1 MAEPQRR
8 PRPGE
13 RREQILEVA
22 LGLFAE
28 RGAGNVTTR
37 QIAEAVGISQP
48 SLYAHFPSA
57 DAIADELCVRAF
69 AALETRFAE
78 TLRNLADPT
87 QQIDMLGR
95 AYIEFGLEHPDMYRL
110 AFMPTRVEPCP
121 PDLAMP
127 PGAFDLATTDPG
139 LAAGLRAFSAL
150 RDPIRALCGGDDL
163 RIATIAQVIWA
174 SVHGITALLISKPYF
189 PWVEREAL
197 IEAVLDMG
205 HAYIASM
212 RWSADRAPDTPTQP
226 SP

>member
-1 MAEPQRR
+1 MAEPLRR

-13 RREQILEVA
+13 RREQILDVA

-57 DAIADELCVRAF
+57 DAIAEELCVRAF
-69 AALETRFAE
+69 AALEARFDE
-78 TLRNLADPT
+78 TLRDLHDPM

-95 AYIEFGLEHPDMYRL
+95 AYIEFGLEHPDMYRI

-121 PDLAMP
+121 PDLVMP

-139 LAAGLRAFSAL
+139 LAAGLRAFAAL
-150 RDPIRALCGGDDL
+150 RDPIVALCGGDDH
-163 RIATIAQVIWA
+163 RVATIAQAIWA
-174 SVHGITALLISKPYF
+174 SVHGVVALLIAKPYF

-197 IEAVLDMG
+197 IEAVLAMG
-205 HAYIASM
+205 RSYVAS
-212 RWSADRAPDTPTQP
+212 RRI
-226 SP
+226 